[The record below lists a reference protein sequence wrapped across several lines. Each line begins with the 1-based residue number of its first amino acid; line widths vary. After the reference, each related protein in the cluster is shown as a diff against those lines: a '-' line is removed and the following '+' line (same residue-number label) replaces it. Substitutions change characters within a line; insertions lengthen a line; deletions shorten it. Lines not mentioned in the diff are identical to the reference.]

1 MTEIF
6 RYKSGGEDMIVI
18 KDNNTD
24 ALTRNGLPIS
34 YTKTNRKYVTLS
46 YSNRK
51 QYLCKEPNCFKNAYK
66 AGFCRE
72 DFSKLKEGKR
82 FI

>member
-1 MTEIF
+1 
-6 RYKSGGEDMIVI
+6 MIVI
-18 KDNNTD
+18 KDDNG

-51 QYLCKEPNCFKNAYK
+51 QYLCKCPNCFKNTYK

-72 DFSKLKEGKR
+72 DFKNQEDFKTL
-82 FI
+82 